1 MWSVA
6 IVVNSMFYLWEQ
18 NDRYGKVSIFF
29 HFSQWRAFEWE
40 SSSQLNFTQ
49 WQLLRCSH
57 LEYELSLPL
66 PPYVVLFWNV
76 FPGISRWKEV
86 LLHCSSS
93 CHVLSFAY
101 YQLLCSCTWC
111 DNDVSSSTLTEHC
124 RNYVTSRTVSPES
137 RVSCLE
143 RSRTLL
149 LSFICSPRF
158 IEYWF
163 YFEDTE

>member
-124 RNYVTSRTVSPES
+124 RNYVTSRTVSPF
-137 RVSCLE
+137 
-143 RSRTLL
+143 
-149 LSFICSPRF
+149 LSFQLHNFTF
-158 IEYWF
+158 IIN
-163 YFEDTE
+163 